1 MGDLKKIF
9 LFENV
14 PDALIQALQSRD
26 DVKSREFTKG
36 ESIYDPVHYQR
47 CLGIILHGSVEVYN
61 TDGQHRVL
69 LNVLTA
75 GQTFGVATIFYDAG
89 FYVSHIVAKTR
100 CEVLFI
106 PQEALRSLFSQSI
119 QAVENYIAFLSGRIY
134 FLNRK
139 IDSFTKE
146 SAEQRLAMYL
156 ADQAQSSEDGLVILP
171 FGMNKLAE
179 LLSVGR
185 ASLYRAEQAL
195 CEKGLIERKGRS
207 ILVKDLDKLALLDD

>member
-1 MGDLKKIF
+1 MVDLKKIF

-14 PDALIQALQSRD
+14 PDAPVQALLERD
-26 DVKSREFTKG
+26 DVKSREFAKA
-36 ESIYDPVHYQR
+36 ESIYDPMHYQR
-47 CLGIILHGSVEVYN
+47 CMGIILRGSVEVYN
-61 TDGQHRVL
+61 TVGHRVL
-69 LNVLTA
+69 LNVLTV

-89 FYVSHIVAKTR
+89 FYVSHVVAKTR

-106 PQEALRSLFSQSI
+106 PQEALKALFLQSI
-119 QAVENYIAFLSGRIY
+119 EAVENYIAFLSGRIY

-139 IDSFTKE
+139 IDAFTKE
-146 SAEQRLAMYL
+146 GAEQRLAMYL
-156 ADQAQSSEDGLVILP
+156 ADQAQSSKEGLVVLP

-195 CEKGLIERKGRS
+195 ADKGLIERKGRS
-207 ILVKDLDKLALLDD
+207 ILILDLERLSKI

>member
-1 MGDLKKIF
+1 MVDLKKIF
-9 LFENV
+9 LFEGV
-14 PDALIQALQSRD
+14 PDAQVKALLGRD
-26 DVKSREFTKG
+26 DVQQGEFAKG
-36 ESIYDPVHYQR
+36 ESIYDPLHYQR
-47 CLGIILHGSVEVYN
+47 CMGIVLHGSLEVYN
-61 TDGQHRVL
+61 TVGQRRVL
-69 LNVLTA
+69 LNVLAA

-106 PQEALRSLFSQSI
+106 PQEALKALFAQSS
-119 QAVENYIAFLSGRIY
+119 QAVQNYIAFLSGRIY

-146 SAEQRLAMYL
+146 GAEQRLAMYL
-156 ADQAQSSEDGLVILP
+156 ADQAQSSPEGFVELP

-179 LLSVGR
+179 LLSIGR

-195 CEKGLIERKGRS
+195 VEKGLIERKGRS
-207 ILVKDLDKLALLDD
+207 IQILDLENLSKIES